1 MADLTLEFEESRDD
15 ESEAVGMVSYIVLL
29 DY

>member
-1 MADLTLEFEESRDD
+1 MADLTLEFEESRD
-15 ESEAVGMVSYIVLL
+15 EEFEAVGMVSDIVLL